1 MRARTTALGLATTL
15 TTVLVTTLTAL
26 PAAGA
31 ATSFTA
37 TTSTSSG
44 VSPVTAIDPARDR
57 PWPFGH
63 SPRGAFLLGRS
74 GEHLVSPSGVTTHR
88 RSGDSAA
95 DGMWRLCGDTLVT
108 SSHPVDYADRVSWR
122 DLATGRTGTTTTD
135 RVTNYLGPAPGGIL
149 FAQQTPSAATT
160 HSDIVL
166 RTYDGTRRRLATV
179 AGFVG
184 GGAALCDTAGIALLM
199 HVDATTTAPAKD
211 VLSFVRFSG
220 GVVTLDSRTASE
232 TSPVTIVEVNGTSVL
247 WSVGTPT
254 GTPTTLYRSDV
265 GGARTTVVTVPSTQY
280 LVGAGA
286 SATETLYS
294 VREPGGTV
302 TRSLR
307 SDGTRVVIPGGPQEY
322 TSWWPV
328 GSSWRAAGQDGLWSL
343 TGTTATQLWQ
353 PPHVIADLGR
363 QEGTDRYSTATGI
376 QPAGVRPDVVYV
388 ASGTSSADALSG
400 TPAAA
405 AAEGALVLTAPT
417 SLPATVRTYL
427 AEHDPA
433 EVVVL
438 GGIGSVSAGVEQA
451 LRSYAPTV
459 RRVAGP
465 DRYATA
471 AAVSRDRF
479 PAVLGGTVVVASG
492 ASWAD
497 ALAAGPAA
505 AHWGGPLLLTA
516 TDRLPST
523 TAAELE
529 RLQPE
534 RIVLVG
540 GTGVASTAVEAALR
554 AHASVVQRVAGANR
568 YATAA
573 AVSAAA
579 FPGGAPTAYVVT
591 GENFPDGLAA
601 GTVAARRGGVI
612 LPTART
618 ALPAVV
624 AQELTRLRPD
634 QSVVVGG
641 AGVVSWAAYEDVSQV
656 WWP

>member
-1 MRARTTALGLATTL
+1 MRARTAALGLATTL

-31 ATSFTA
+31 ATPATA
-37 TTSTSSG
+37 TATASASS
-44 VSPVTAIDPARDR
+44 VTAIDPARDT

-63 SPRGAFLLGRS
+63 SSRGAFLVGRS
-74 GEHLVSPSGVTTHR
+74 GEHLVSPSGVTLHR

-108 SSHPVDYADRVSWR
+108 SSVPVDYADRVSWR

-135 RVTNYLGPAPGGIL
+135 RATNYLGPAPGGIL
-149 FAQQTPSAATT
+149 YAQQTPSASNT

-179 AGFVG
+179 AGFIG
-184 GGAALCDTAGIALLM
+184 GGGALCDTAGIALLM
-199 HVDATTTAPAKD
+199 HVDATTTSPAKK

-220 GVVTLDSRTASE
+220 GAVTLDSRTASE
-232 TSPVTIVEVNGTSVL
+232 PSPVSIVEVNGTSVL
-247 WSVGTPT
+247 WSVGIAS

-286 SATETLYS
+286 SAAETVYS

-353 PPHVIADLGR
+353 PPHVIAGLGR
-363 QEGTDRYSTATGI
+363 QGGTDRYATATGI
-376 QPAGVRPDVVYV
+376 QPAGVRPDVVYI

-405 AAEGALVLTAPT
+405 AADGAVLLTAPT
-417 SLPATVRTYL
+417 WLPSTVRSYL
-427 AEHDPA
+427 AEQHPA
-433 EVVVL
+433 EIVVL
-438 GGIGSVSAGVEQA
+438 GGTGAVSGAVETA
-451 LRSYAPTV
+451 LRAYAPTV

-479 PAVLGGTVVVASG
+479 PAALGGTVVVAAG

-505 AHWGGPLLLTA
+505 AHWGGPLLLTD

-529 RLQPE
+529 RLQPG

-579 FPGGAPTAYVVT
+579 FPGGAPSAYVVT
-591 GENFPDGLAA
+591 GEDFPDGLAA
-601 GTVAARRGGVI
+601 GTVAARRAGVV
-612 LPTART
+612 LPTARA

-624 AQELTRLRPD
+624 AKELTRLRPD
-634 QSVVVGG
+634 LAIVVGG
-641 AGVVSWAAYEDVSQV
+641 ERVISWVAYEDVSQV

>member
-1 MRARTTALGLATTL
+1 MHARTTALRLATF

-26 PAAGA
+26 PAA
-31 ATSFTA
+31 ATTPATA
-37 TTSTSSG
+37 RPTTSTPS
-44 VSPVTAIDPARDR
+44 TASADAGIDRARDW

-63 SPRGAFLLGRS
+63 SSRGAFLVGRS
-74 GEHLVSPSGVTTHR
+74 GEHLVSPGGATTHR

-108 SSHPVDYADRVSWR
+108 SSVPVDWADRVSWR
-122 DLATGRTGTTTTD
+122 DLGTGRTGTSTTE
-135 RVTNYLGPAPGGIL
+135 RVSNYLGPAPGGIL
-149 FAQQTPSAATT
+149 YARQTPSAMST
-160 HSDIVL
+160 HSDIML
-166 RTYDGTRRRLATV
+166 MTFDGTRRRLATV
-179 AGFVG
+179 AGFIG
-184 GGAALCDTAGIALLM
+184 GGGALCDTAGIALLM
-199 HVDATTTAPAKD
+199 HVEATATAPARK
-211 VLSFVRFSG
+211 VLSFVRFTG
-220 GVVTLDSRTASE
+220 GAVTLDTRTASE
-232 TSPVTIVEVNGTSVL
+232 PSPVSIVEVNGTSVL
-247 WSVGTPT
+247 WSVGITNST
-254 GTPTTLYRSDV
+254 ATTLYRSDV
-265 GGARTTVVTVPSTQY
+265 GSTRTTVVTLPSNQY
-280 LVGAGA
+280 LEGAGA
-286 SATETLYS
+286 SATETVYS
-294 VREPGGTV
+294 VHEPEGTV
-302 TRSLR
+302 TRR
-307 SDGTRVVIPGGPQEY
+307 QRADGTRVVVPGGPQGY

-343 TGTTATQLWQ
+343 TGTTATRLWQ
-353 PPHVIADLGR
+353 PPHVIADHGR
-363 QEGTDRYSTATGI
+363 VEGPDRYATATVL
-376 QPAGVRPDVVYV
+376 QPAGAGPDVVYI

-405 AAEGALVLTAPT
+405 AADGALVLTAPT

-427 AEHDPA
+427 SRHDPA

-438 GGIGSVSAGVEQA
+438 GGTGSVSAAVEHA

-479 PAVLGGTVVVASG
+479 PAAHGGTVVVASG

-505 AHWGGPLLLTA
+505 AHWEGPLLLTA
-516 TDRLPST
+516 SDRLPSA
-523 TAAELE
+523 TAAELA

-540 GTGVASTAVEAALR
+540 GTAVVSTAVEATLR
-554 AHASVVQRVAGANR
+554 THASVVQRVAGANR

-579 FPGGAPTAYVVT
+579 FPAGAPSAYIVT
-591 GENFPDGLAA
+591 GEDFPDGLAA
-601 GTVAARRGGVI
+601 GTVAARGGGVV
-612 LPTART
+612 LPTPHA

-624 AQELTRLRPD
+624 ARELTRLRPHGALL
-634 QSVVVGG
+634 VGG
-641 AGVVSWAAYEDVSQV
+641 EGVLSSAVYEDVLQV